1 MMWKISIL
9 LVVLPLMLS
18 CGLSE
23 SRIKREKMADSHYKL
38 GIAHLVGKKSALQ
51 KAYIEFQKA
60 VKLDR
65 RNQKAY
71 YALGHIFFQQE
82 SYEDAIVAFQKAIS
96 IDAEYSEAHN
106 YLGRV
111 YSLQED
117 FDKAITSYQN
127 ALKNVIYETPE
138 KPYWNLGLIFVRQ
151 KKYEDAERELK
162 NALRVNPNIVPVHNL
177 LGQVYAKMGNTKKSI
192 ISYKRVLQISPKD
205 LNALYN
211 LACIYQ
217 QEGEKHLADK
227 AFEDVVT
234 LSPKLAEEKDL
245 RACLNPVE

>member
-1 MMWKISIL
+1 MWKAMLLFLIL
-9 LVVLPLMLS
+9 PFMLS
-18 CGLSE
+18 CSLSE
-23 SRIKREKMADSHYKL
+23 SRIKREKISDSHYKL
-38 GIAHLVGKKSALQ
+38 GIAHLLGKKPVLQ

-60 VKLDR
+60 IRLDGG
-65 RNQKAY
+65 NQKAH
-71 YALGHIFFQQE
+71 YALGHIYFQQE
-82 SYEDAIVAFQKAIS
+82 SYEEAVVAFKKAIS
-96 IDAEYSEAHN
+96 IDFEYSEAHN

-117 FDKAITSYQN
+117 FDKAIASYQN
-127 ALKNVIYETPE
+127 ALKNLIYETPE

-192 ISYKRVLQISPKD
+192 TSYKRVLQISPKD
-205 LNALYN
+205 LNAHYN

-217 QEGEKHLADK
+217 QEGETNLADK
-227 AFEDVVT
+227 AFEEVVT
-234 LSPKLAEEKDL
+234 LSPQLAKEKDL
-245 RACLNPVE
+245 RACLNPME